1 MKKKVT
7 EKAYRMDKI
16 DNVVRVIFAAFT
28 VFAVAATVYIL
39 ANTFVNVISRVVFSH
54 SINGS
59 VQTSQIVLSLVAMCS
74 IPVVTMYNSHIKVD
88 LVYDKMPAKVQDV
101 MTCFNLIVCSAIMI
115 FMGYYTFV
123 KAGKAMSMGLR
134 MDVPP
139 FPHWPIYDL
148 IAIMFVISAICA
160 LYNFVHFLVTGNL
173 ITGVTFEEVKERLK
187 AKKEN
192 KGGEEA

>member
-28 VFAVAATVYIL
+28 VFAVAATVYIMM
-39 ANTFVNVISRVVFSH
+39 NTFVNIISRVVFSH

-88 LVYDKMPAKVQDV
+88 LVYDKMKPNVQNI
-101 MTCFNLIVCSAIMI
+101 MTCFNLIICSAIMI
-115 FMGYYTFV
+115 FMGYYTFI
-123 KAGKAMSMGLR
+123 KAGKAMNMGLR

-148 IAIMFVISAICA
+148 IAVMFIISAICA
-160 LYNFVHFLVTGNL
+160 LYNFVHYLVTGTL
-173 ITGVTFEEVKERLK
+173 VSAVTFGEVKERLK
-187 AKKEN
+187 ARKEN
-192 KGGEEA
+192 KGGEEV